1 MIQTMKPTTEKK
13 THNRSNV
20 LEEKA
25 ILAVMVCGSM
35 RPPELFKAQSGQAT
49 AL

>member
-1 MIQTMKPTTEKK
+1 MIQIMKLTTEKK
-13 THNRSNV
+13 TASRSRV

-35 RPPELFKAQSGQAT
+35 RPPELFRAQSGQAT
-49 AL
+49 TL